1 MLFRSLAGTG
11 ELHLVAARPTILA
24 SRKTAAATLRYETSP
39 VTTYFILA
47 GPDLPMPTE
56 GRVQIEQYKPYMREV
71 NGFNVVY
78 WKQKDLAYLM
88 VSGLDREECQKLYLK
103 VRQAL

>member
-1 MLFRSLAGTG
+1 
-11 ELHLVAARPTILA
+11 
-24 SRKTAAATLRYETSP
+24 
-39 VTTYFILA
+39 
-47 GPDLPMPTE
+47 MPTE
-56 GRVQIEQYKPYMREV
+56 GRVQIEQYRPYMREV

-88 VSGLDREECQKLYLK
+88 VSGLDREGCQKLYLK